1 MSAWRASPYRAVGI
15 YIGGTNLG
23 CAQPNLTSG
32 WVSAESAAGWHLI
45 PTYVG
50 LQAPNNGCGCSSID
64 PSQASGEG
72 TAAAGDAVVQARAFG
87 IGPGNPIYDD
97 MEYYARGRTSTSA
110 VLSFLSAWTSTL
122 HSYGYKSGVYGNADS
137 AISDL
142 VAAVGTGF
150 KEPDEIWIA
159 DWNGQQTTSDPYV
172 PAGEWSNHQRLHQYS
187 GGHDETYRGV
197 TINIDGDY
205 LDGAT
210 AGGGPGAARPSI
222 PDGAFVQV
230 AGSAATYRI
239 AGGAPLLVSD
249 WNAVGGPQP
258 VTVIS
263 QQQFSALNRVPRDGT
278 FLQTSAGAEYRV
290 AGGAPLYV
298 SNSALFATARPVV
311 IDQWDI
317 DNITNP
323 AAHLN
328 PVPANGT
335 FLTTTAGQVYRVVGG
350 APFAVSSWAVFGGP
364 RASVTI
370 DGWDIANL
378 PNPAAHLSRTPAD
391 GTVVQGLPSD
401 TYWSFTGGLRKLTLA
416 TAAAVQVDDLGL
428 AAFQGIPCVV
438 PSLRHMTLL
447 QAKRQLRL
455 ADCRLGKVHR
465 PQRPPP
471 GHTLHVVEQSPR
483 ATTSHTPGDKV
494 TVTLG

>member
-1 MSAWRASPYRAVGI
+1 
-15 YIGGTNLG
+15 
-23 CAQPNLTSG
+23 
-32 WVSAESAAGWHLI
+32 
-45 PTYVG
+45 
-50 LQAPNNGCGCSSID
+50 
-64 PSQASGEG
+64 
-72 TAAAGDAVVQARAFG
+72 
-87 IGPGNPIYDD
+87 
-97 MEYYARGRTSTSA
+97 
-110 VLSFLSAWTSTL
+110 
-122 HSYGYKSGVYGNADS
+122 
-137 AISDL
+137 
-142 VAAVGTGF
+142 
-150 KEPDEIWIA
+150 
-159 DWNGQQTTSDPYV
+159 
-172 PAGEWSNHQRLHQYS
+172 
-187 GGHDETYRGV
+187 
-197 TINIDGDY
+197 
-205 LDGAT
+205 
-210 AGGGPGAARPSI
+210 
-222 PDGAFVQV
+222 
-230 AGSAATYRI
+230 
-239 AGGAPLLVSD
+239 
-249 WNAVGGPQP
+249 

-263 QQQFSALNRVPRDGT
+263 QQQFSALNRVPHDGT